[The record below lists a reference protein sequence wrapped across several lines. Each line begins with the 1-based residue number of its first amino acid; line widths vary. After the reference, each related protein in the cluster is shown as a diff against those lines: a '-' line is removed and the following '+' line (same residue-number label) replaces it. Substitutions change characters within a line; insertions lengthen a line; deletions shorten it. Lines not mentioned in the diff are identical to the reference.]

1 MLHICLIGIILSMQI
16 DTLNV
21 YNDSANIKDNS
32 ISVEQKKIEPNN
44 IQTPD
49 TFFASF
55 NSDTINLEHPLP
67 VSQII
72 YAEHKESTSV
82 FYSIIFPIIMLVLGV
97 AIERSA
103 QISFDNKKM
112 RKNGERWKSEL
123 LTYAQTMDCQIVAL
137 EKYVKD
143 YCDNP
148 TAYFTP
154 ILPLYH
160 SLDGSMFDNLD
171 KEDLFKFLNKY
182 FKSNKEAHAKQKKI
196 INFTQIV
203 KFLHDQAKEAMVSY
217 ERYSRAFTDDFDY
230 VKMEYA
236 GELYAASSHV
246 LKEMPPQVYSEL
258 SILFNAAFTGDAEI
272 NPFALEKSFIDP
284 SIELLQSYDKQVF
297 RKLNDSLLK
306 MKQSIGRMKAGKA
319 NIRTAFVDIIEQYKL
334 SEKMLDEILGYFPK

>member
-49 TFFASF
+49 TIFASF
-55 NSDTINLEHPLP
+55 NSDTIDFEQP
-67 VSQII
+67 VSVSQVI
-72 YAEHKESTSV
+72 YAEHKDSPSV

-103 QISFDNKKM
+103 QFSFDNKKT

-148 TAYFTP
+148 TAYF
-154 ILPLYH
+154 I
-160 SLDGSMFDNLD
+160 
-171 KEDLFKFLNKY
+171 FK
-182 FKSNKEAHAKQKKI
+182 
-196 INFTQIV
+196 
-203 KFLHDQAKEAMVSY
+203 
-217 ERYSRAFTDDFDY
+217 
-230 VKMEYA
+230 
-236 GELYAASSHV
+236 
-246 LKEMPPQVYSEL
+246 
-258 SILFNAAFTGDAEI
+258 
-272 NPFALEKSFIDP
+272 
-284 SIELLQSYDKQVF
+284 
-297 RKLNDSLLK
+297 
-306 MKQSIGRMKAGKA
+306 
-319 NIRTAFVDIIEQYKL
+319 
-334 SEKMLDEILGYFPK
+334 